1 MLEGGGLA
9 LVVDAL
15 NKKLALTERERANSA
30 DGNGDP
36 LGIQVRATTSHTSS
50 TSLYISDSVY

>member
-36 LGIQVRATTSHTSS
+36 LGIQVRATSHTSS
-50 TSLYISDSVY
+50 TPQCISDSVY